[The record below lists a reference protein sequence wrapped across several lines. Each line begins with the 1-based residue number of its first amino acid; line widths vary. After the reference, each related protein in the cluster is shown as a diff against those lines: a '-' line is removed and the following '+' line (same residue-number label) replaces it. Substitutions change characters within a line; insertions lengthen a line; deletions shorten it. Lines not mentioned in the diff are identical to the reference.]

1 MRTGRIM
8 EDHGRLKCRC
18 MGVIPISGLLHYVV
32 VGLGGWIPYD
42 SYCSFII
49 VNLIHALLMVMYT
62 NSSSTE
68 IIICHWFIN
77 SP

>member
-1 MRTGRIM
+1 MK
-8 EDHGRLKCRC
+8 DHGRRKCRYQA
-18 MGVIPISGLLHYVV
+18 GLLHYVV
-32 VGLGGWIPYD
+32 VGLGGWIPCD

-62 NSSSTE
+62 TSSSTE